1 MEQARLQ
8 QQSAQAAQAAA
19 ARQQEQEQ
27 RMALEQQ
34 QIAQEKARTDAE
46 LGLKRQQL
54 EQGQQEINM
63 AAQQASQKFAATRA
77 FQAEVG
83 DGSDPKMVSRAL
95 LRYGTAMGA
104 PGAAIAAAERMSI
117 PQFAPGPVQGQPVLD
132 PTTKAAIPGAIATPS
147 PTGRGMQVHWSKQE
161 SDQMSPSERAQTLRA
176 LKDEK
181 KEIIDSYGGML
192 MMNKF
197 DPKTDEAKKKLKEDK
212 DRLAEINESEKKLLP
227 ALTGKGGAQG
237 RIRMKSPAGKIG
249 TVPAARK
256 QEYLDAGYKE
266 I

>member
-1 MEQARLQ
+1 MESARLQ

-19 ARQQEQEQ
+19 ARQEEQQQ

-54 EQGQQEINM
+54 EQGQQQIQM
-63 AAQQASQKFAATRA
+63 QAQQAAQKFAATRA

-104 PGAAIAAAERMSI
+104 PGAAIAAAERMSV

-147 PTGRGMQVHWSKQE
+147 PTGRGMQVHWTKQE

-181 KEIIDSYGGML
+181 KEIIDSYGGS
-192 MMNKF
+192 MMMAKF
-197 DPKTDEAKKKLKEDK
+197 KPKTDDAKKEFEKAKERLDEI
-212 DRLAEINESEKKLLP
+212 DRSMKKLLP
-227 ALTGKGGAQG
+227 ALSGE
-237 RIRMKSPAGKIG
+237 RIRMKSPQGKTG
-249 TVPAARK
+249 TVPASRR
-256 QEYLDAGYKE
+256 QEYLKAGYTE
-266 I
+266 E